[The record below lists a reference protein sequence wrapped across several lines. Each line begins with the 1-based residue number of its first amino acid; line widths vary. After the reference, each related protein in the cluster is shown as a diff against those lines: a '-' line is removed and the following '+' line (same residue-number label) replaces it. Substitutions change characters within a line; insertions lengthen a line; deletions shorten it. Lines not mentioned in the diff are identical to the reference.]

1 MAAGAV
7 RVVFTPQ
14 ILLMVTKVYIPF
26 LFPLTFLISMLAL
39 YLDEVLGFGSGLLP
53 TPTNY
58 WVAGA
63 LMASG
68 LAFVGVTYAELVF
81 EGKGSPSPTAGRT
94 LRLVRSGIYA
104 YSRNPSVIGKL
115 LGFLSVGVALNSF
128 TFVVVLAPLLLAGS
142 LVEKVVRQEPQLIE
156 IFGDEYES
164 YRREVPLFFPWR
176 LFGIK
181 PPFSSL

>member
-1 MAAGAV
+1 M
-7 RVVFTPQ
+7 
-14 ILLMVTKVYIPF
+14 
-26 LFPLTFLISMLAL
+26 
-39 YLDEVLGFGSGLLP
+39 GFGGGFMPAPANL
-53 TPTNY
+53 
-58 WVAGA
+58 WVAAA

-115 LGFLSVGVALNSF
+115 LGFLSVGVALNSI
-128 TFVVVLAPLLLAGS
+128 TFVAVLAPLLLAGS

-156 IFGDEYES
+156 IFGDEYLA
-164 YRREVPLFFPWR
+164 YQKEVPLFFPWR
-176 LFGIK
+176 LFGLR
-181 PPFSSL
+181 PPFGS